1 MIDPI
6 DLATAAQSLKT
17 HFGSPLAASRHG
29 GEQQFTAVLHH
40 QFGLT
45 EPAAGSVVTALV
57 RRQALRWVSAHG
69 VAQPMSRCPRTMRAV
84 ADPTGSRARMV
95 IGRAGR

>member
-1 MIDPI
+1 MIHPI

-29 GEQQFTAVLHH
+29 GEQRFTAVLHH

-57 RRQALRWVSAHG
+57 RRHALRWVNAHG
-69 VAQPMSRCPRTMRAV
+69 VAQPCPGALELCGQWLIQPDRV
-84 ADPTGSRARMV
+84 QEW
-95 IGRAGR
+95 

>member
-1 MIDPI
+1 MIHPI

-57 RRQALRWVSAHG
+57 RRHALRWVNAHG
-69 VAQPMSRCPRTMRAV
+69 VAQPCPGALELCGQWLIQPDRV
-84 ADPTGSRARMV
+84 QEW
-95 IGRAGR
+95 